1 MSFLFWG
8 SLKKSFSFFLYFF
21 VSLLFCFTSC
31 KVASKTE
38 LSYTNVETIKNEIAE
53 IDKTL
58 SWNKEI
64 EPQRLVS
71 NADWFNESITFQIEK
86 NVELLKIINS
96 NSSVYPEFEDFGSL
110 NDSLVNADLYKK
122 IEQIFVSVSNN
133 IYNGPETYFDSNYL
147 YNYVFFREDLKEG
160 WKKNFHKDFPHIVDY
175 KDSEDSKKENTGKAT
190 QSSEENNSVENKS
203 EEQTK
208 QPEEKKTVIQK
219 EKLFSKW
226 IIGEPFFSEEIVQI
240 PVRLYC
246 KYGTIDVTLYLN
258 RQNSNAVNLIT
269 IDRWKKI

>member
-1 MSFLFWG
+1 MKKKVL
-8 SLKKSFSFFLYFF
+8 SLNFFSI
-21 VSLLFCFTSC
+21 SLLFCFTSC

-58 SWNKEI
+58 SWNKEL
-64 EPQRLVS
+64 EPQRLTSKSDLFSGSVNS
-71 NADWFNESITFQIEK
+71 QIEK
-86 NVELLKIINS
+86 NAELFKIINK
-96 NSSVYPEFEDFGSL
+96 NVAVYPEFEGFGSL
-110 NDSLVNADLYKK
+110 NDSSVNADLYQT
-122 IEQIFVSVSNN
+122 IEKLFLSISNN

-160 WKKNFHKDFPHIVDY
+160 WKKYFQKEFPHIVDY
-175 KDSEDSKKENTGKAT
+175 KEQEDLQKDNTEINNNNSDKNTGEGE
-190 QSSEENNSVENKS
+190 SERQTEQQAENK
-203 EEQTK
+203 
-208 QPEEKKTVIQK
+208 VVNQK

-226 IIGEPFFSEEIVQI
+226 LIGEPFFSEEIIQI

-258 RQNSNAVNLIT
+258 RQKSNAINLIT